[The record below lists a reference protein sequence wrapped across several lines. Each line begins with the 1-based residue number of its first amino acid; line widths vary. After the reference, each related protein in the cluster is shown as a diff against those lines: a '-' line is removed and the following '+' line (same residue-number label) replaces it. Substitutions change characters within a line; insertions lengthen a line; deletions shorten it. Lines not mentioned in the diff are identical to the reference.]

1 MSRILLKFVSFLLK
15 NPVFYKILFVCFF
28 VENSQADMLH
38 VFQMQNKVTFLYPTT
53 NILSKSVIFIPTK
66 EREKERTVG
75 IFKVSFFLLYKSL
88 R

>member
-1 MSRILLKFVSFLLK
+1 MKLNHNTRAFSTVITCF
-15 NPVFYKILFVCFF
+15 LFVCFF

-75 IFKVSFFLLYKSL
+75 IFKVSFFAI
-88 R
+88 